1 MPCVLDA
8 YKQSHRRT
16 IAQRIGGP
24 WSLSVQTFLLNGLLS
39 LLVLV
44 STQDIKSSDT
54 SIIAKWLLVWFL
66 SVTTVGTY
74 LFLAGISVLRKRRT
88 ETVRVPV
95 VISVNLFIGVV
106 YTATSHLV
114 QNYLGL
120 TGKVDLVS
128 GMITNVVLVLWW
140 SISLSIFMDIASE
153 SKKIRS
159 ELIEAAIQIRITEM
173 QESDIAF
180 LLRQE
185 ISQEVS
191 LQLKESKMSLDA
203 KIKNLE
209 NETSNLD
216 DIDTKK
222 WQGIAELLETI
233 ARDSIRPLSK
243 NLWKKD
249 EVVYPKV
256 TWRAIFKNML
266 REQPFRPLVIAVI
279 DLVGAGPTA
288 VQLFGLNRVVP
299 LIVAVTILILGV
311 GYFFNFLMIRYSYW
325 HTHLFIAGLFAF
337 EITVVPLRVHF
348 REEWIPG
355 SASLQWVFWQ
365 VILGVIVIIMASGFS
380 AFRSVD
386 VQTKAL
392 FSHEVNEESTAAI
405 ARALELAKLAQESS
419 RILHGAIQS
428 RLVSCAMVIE
438 KAAKSGD
445 RKEFTA
451 ALQEAYEV
459 LSTPLPTQII
469 SDSIAAEID
478 RKVALWRG
486 LCEFKTEVTVE
497 ENAITAQLST
507 VLGRIVE
514 EAISNSIR
522 HGKAT
527 AISIRVFSENENSVG
542 VRVVDNGVGFTKIQP
557 GIGTAL
563 LEQVT
568 NGNWSITPDSDGTKL
583 TAIVSA
589 K

>member
-1 MPCVLDA
+1 MQCVLDA
-8 YKQSHRRT
+8 YKKAHSRT
-16 IAQRIGGP
+16 FAQRIGGR
-24 WSLSVQTFLLNGLLS
+24 WSLSWQTFLLNGVLS
-39 LLVLV
+39 LLVLI
-44 STQDIKSSDT
+44 STQDVASSSFLVIK
-54 SIIAKWLLVWFL
+54 KWLLVWAI
-66 SVTTVGTY
+66 SVATVGTY
-74 LFLAGISVLRKRRT
+74 LFLAGITVLRNRRT
-88 ETVRVPV
+88 ETVKVAV
-95 VISVNLFIGVV
+95 VVTVNLFIGVV
-106 YTATSHLV
+106 YTATSHVL
-114 QNYLGL
+114 QRHFELSS
-120 TGKVDLVS
+120 KVDLAPAI
-128 GMITNVVLVLWW
+128 ITNVLLVLWW
-140 SISLSIFMDIASE
+140 SLSLSIFMDIASE
-153 SKKIRS
+153 SKQSRN
-159 ELIEAAIQIRITEM
+159 ELIEAAIQIRIAEM
-173 QESDIAF
+173 QESDIA
-180 LLRQE
+180 LRLRQE

-191 LQLKESKMSLDA
+191 LQLNVSKLSLEA
-203 KIKNLE
+203 GIKNLDSE
-209 NETSNLD
+209 VITTD
-216 DIDTKK
+216 HIDTKK

-249 EVVYPKV
+249 EVLYPKV

-266 REQPFRPLVIAVI
+266 REQAFLPLVIALI
-279 DLVGAGPTA
+279 DIVGAGPTA
-288 VQLFGLNRVVP
+288 VQIFGFSRVAP
-299 LIVAVTILILGV
+299 LIIAVTLLILAI
-311 GYFFNFLMIRYSYW
+311 GYLFNFLMRKFPRW

-348 REEWIPG
+348 RELWIPG
-355 SASLQWVFWQ
+355 IASVEWQIGQ

-392 FSHEVNEESTAAI
+392 FSHEINMESTAAI
-405 ARALELAKLAQESS
+405 ARALEIAKFAQESS

-459 LSTPLPTQII
+459 LNTPLPTQIH
-469 SDSIAAEID
+469 SDSIAAEIE

-486 LCEFKTEVTVE
+486 LCEFTTEVTVE
-497 ENAITAQLST
+497 ESEANAQLST

-527 AISIRVFSENENSVG
+527 AISIHVFSENQNSVG
-542 VRVVDNGVGFTKIQP
+542 VLVVDNGIGFTKIQP

-568 NGNWSITPDSDGTKL
+568 NGNWSITPSGDGTKL
-583 TAIVSA
+583 TALVSA

>member
-1 MPCVLDA
+1 MLDA
-8 YKQSHRRT
+8 YKKAHSRT
-16 IAQRIGGP
+16 FAQRIGGR
-24 WSLSVQTFLLNGLLS
+24 WLLSWQTFLLNGVLS
-39 LLVLV
+39 LLVLI
-44 STQDIKSSDT
+44 STQDVASSSFLVIK
-54 SIIAKWLLVWFL
+54 KWLLVWAI
-66 SVTTVGTY
+66 SVATVGTY
-74 LFLAGISVLRKRRT
+74 LFLAGITVLRNRRT
-88 ETVRVPV
+88 ETVKVAV
-95 VISVNLFIGVV
+95 VVTVNLFIGVV
-106 YTATSHLV
+106 YTATSHVL
-114 QNYLGL
+114 QRHFELSS
-120 TGKVDLVS
+120 KVDLAPAI
-128 GMITNVVLVLWW
+128 ITNVRLVLWW
-140 SISLSIFMDIASE
+140 SLSLSIFMDIASE
-153 SKKIRS
+153 SKQSRN
-159 ELIEAAIQIRITEM
+159 ELIEAAIQIRIAEM
-173 QESDIAF
+173 QESDIA
-180 LLRQE
+180 LRLRQE

-191 LQLKESKMSLDA
+191 LQLNVSKLSLEA
-203 KIKNLE
+203 GIKNLDSE
-209 NETSNLD
+209 AIATD
-216 DIDTKK
+216 HIDTKK

-266 REQPFRPLVIAVI
+266 REQAFLPLVIALI
-279 DLVGAGPTA
+279 DIVGAGPTA
-288 VQLFGLNRVVP
+288 VQIFGFSRVAP
-299 LIVAVTILILGV
+299 LIIAVTLLIFAI
-311 GYFFNFLMIRYSYW
+311 GYLFNFLMRQFPRW
-325 HTHLFIAGLFAF
+325 HTQLFIAGLFAF

-348 REEWIPG
+348 RELWIPG
-355 SASLQWVFWQ
+355 SASVEWQIGQ

-392 FSHEVNEESTAAI
+392 FSHEIDMESTAAI
-405 ARALELAKLAQESS
+405 ARALEIAKFAQESS

-459 LSTPLPTQII
+459 LNTPLPTQIH
-469 SDSIAAEID
+469 SDSIAAEIE

-486 LCEFKTEVTVE
+486 LCEFTTEVTVE
-497 ENAITAQLST
+497 ENEANAQLST

-522 HGKAT
+522 HGRAT
-527 AISIRVFSENENSVG
+527 AISIHVFSENQNSVG
-542 VRVVDNGVGFTKIQP
+542 VLVVDNGIGFTKIQP

-568 NGNWSITPDSDGTKL
+568 NGNWSIAPSGDGTKL
-583 TAIVSA
+583 TALVSA